1 MKYRSKVDWWY
12 YIIIMLFTY
21 CTVHVVYCFFTNN
34 SSKEHPLLLVLFL
47 LCEFLFL
54 LPNLFLTY
62 YIFEES
68 CMYIRSGYFLWK
80 NIEYTDIVKIRET
93 KSLFSPSGLSMERI
107 EITYKYKDSIN
118 AALMLYTEGGNDTV
132 LAPTWHESIIKF
144 QNAEK
149 KIIKYKG
156 SQGTPITEAPIE
168 QQKQFLKEYQDFDK
182 TLGAVKT

>member
-80 NIEYTDIVKIRET
+80 NIDYSDIVKIRET

-118 AALMLYTEGGNDTV
+118 TV
-132 LAPTWHESIIKF
+132 LISPKKKKDVLNILDEKVQVQSVSDLSGFAKQEADTNNLPM
-144 QNAEK
+144 NAIFK
-149 KIIKYKG
+149 KR
-156 SQGTPITEAPIE
+156 
-168 QQKQFLKEYQDFDK
+168 
-182 TLGAVKT
+182 